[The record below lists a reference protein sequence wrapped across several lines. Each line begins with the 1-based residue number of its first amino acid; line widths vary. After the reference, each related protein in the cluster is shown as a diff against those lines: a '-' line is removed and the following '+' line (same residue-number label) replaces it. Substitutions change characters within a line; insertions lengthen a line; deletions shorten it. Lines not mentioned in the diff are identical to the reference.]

1 MNWTKTRSWIYK
13 NLFWLLII
21 MSLGILLLAGSNYIT
36 NLWWKDVLEKIGI
49 AILSSGV
56 FASVLKS
63 IQFTGIFKE
72 EVGKVMLETDFI
84 KNRRDLP
91 DLWSKISKIIYDR
104 KFKKISKDLEQIILD
119 NYFPTNSKFYYKD
132 YFVTINIDKINKDFE
147 VSYTQTC
154 SYDVIVAK
162 NVDEITLTLET
173 SITQEDDAKSSTIVN
188 ELEYF
193 TVNGNPQ
200 KTKEDPETV
209 NNKNFSRYFMD
220 IKGKGP
226 HKIESKYNRKYSL
239 KNENYKLFRLNHFTK
254 NMDVAISYPKDICV
268 SFFNIGLIHKFDP
281 VHVEIEN
288 QIYRKH
294 RKSLIF
300 PKQGFGMSF
309 EKK

>member
-1 MNWTKTRSWIYK
+1 MNWKDTRDWIYK
-13 NLFWLLII
+13 NLFWILII
-21 MSLGILLLAGSNYIT
+21 VSILILWLSSSIT
-36 NLWWKDVLEKIGI
+36 NVWWNSILEKAGI

-63 IQFTGIFKE
+63 IQFTGIFKD
-72 EVGKVMLETDFI
+72 EVSKVMLETDFI

-91 DLWSKISKIIYDR
+91 ELWSKISKIIYDR

-119 NYFPTNSKFYYKD
+119 NYFPTNSKYYYKD
-132 YFVTINIDKINKDFE
+132 YFVTINIEKIDKDFNIF
-147 VSYTQTC
+147 YTQTC
-154 SYDVIVAK
+154 TYDVIVAK
-162 NVDEITLTLET
+162 NEDDITLTLET
-173 SITQEDDAKSSTIVN
+173 TITQQDDVESSSIIN

-193 TVNGNPQ
+193 KVNGNEQ

-209 NNKNFSRYFMD
+209 DDKNFSRYFMD

-226 HKIESKYNRKYSL
+226 HKVESKYKRRYSL

-254 NMDVAISYPKDICV
+254 NMDVAISYPKNVCV
-268 SFFNIGLIHKFDP
+268 SFFNIGLIKKFEH
-281 VHVEIEN
+281 VHVEFEN
-288 QIYRKH
+288 QIHRKH

>member
-1 MNWTKTRSWIYK
+1 MIWKKIRTWIYK

-21 MSLGILLLAGSNYIT
+21 FSILILWGSGEIT
-36 NLWWKDVLEKIGI
+36 DLWWKNILEKAGI

-56 FASVLKS
+56 FAAVLKS
-63 IQFTGIFKE
+63 IQFAGIFKD
-72 EVGKVMLETDFI
+72 EVSKVMLETDFI

-119 NYFPTNSKFYYKD
+119 YYFPTNSKFYYKD
-132 YFVTINIDKINKDFE
+132 YFVTINIEKIDRDFNIY
-147 VSYTQTC
+147 YTQTC
-154 SYDVIVAK
+154 TYDVIVAK
-162 NVDEITLTLET
+162 NIDNITLVLET
-173 SITQEDDAKSSTIVN
+173 TITQQDDIESASIIN

-193 TVNGNPQ
+193 KVNGKEQ
-200 KTKEDPETV
+200 KTKEAPETV
-209 NNKNFSRYFMD
+209 NNKDFSKYFVD

-226 HKIESKYNRKYSL
+226 HKIQSKYKRKYSL

-254 NMDVAISYPKDICV
+254 NMDVAINYPKDVYV
-268 SFFNIGLIHKFDP
+268 SFFNIGLVKKFEH
-281 VHVEIEN
+281 VHVEFDN
-288 QIYRKH
+288 QIHRKH